1 MNRSH
6 LEHTLIALGFMA
18 LIGLLTGN
26 WLAGVAFGV
35 AFFLGREHAQAEARY
50 VKSNGGDRYATPQ
63 PPSLGGLR
71 PSSWNPDSVLD
82 FVAPAVA
89 CLLAYAA
96 AKWLGL

>member
-18 LIGLLTGN
+18 AIGLLTGN

-50 VKSNGGDRYATPQ
+50 IKSNGGNRYATPQ
-63 PPSLGGLR
+63 SPVIGSLK
-71 PSSWNPDSVLD
+71 PSSWNADSVLD
-82 FVAPAVA
+82 FVFPIVA
-89 CLLAYAA
+89 CGLAYAA
-96 AKWLGL
+96 TRWLGI